1 VSRFEFTNI
10 MVSDQYLHNLFTKLV
25 DSRVLN
31 FKEDD
36 IMTNMIEVVEKPIFP
51 KLEQKQRE
59 LASLP
64 PTPSIKEIR
73 GVLASKFS
81 GLKPLTKGKLSNL
94 EKKLKSAHLAI
105 AMDPSKKDN
114 LSLDINSMIEKF
126 YSSKLPNP
134 EELTTNKPP
143 DKFGVSS
150 FNMFQVSPMMQ
161 TLLQN
166 DTYKQVK
173 QGKRNLFG
181 VCSNNIVKGKTEEE
195 LSRDFEQYPR
205 LTSINK
211 PRKPADPED
220 DSDTRIKSFLY
231 ITKKRAVEKSPW
243 EKIEHMY
250 NEQWTAIIQ
259 SQQEQEA
266 ARSGTRE
273 RKRKREEL
281 CAGLLLEEKDRRLH
295 RRLQLSRRRHPR
307 AAGQR

>member
-1 VSRFEFTNI
+1 

-59 LASLP
+59 LASLQ

-73 GVLASKFS
+73 GVLGSKFS
-81 GLKPLTKGKLSNL
+81 GLKPMTKGKLANL
-94 EKKLKSAHLAI
+94 EKKLKSAQLAI

-114 LSLDINSMIEKF
+114 LVLDINSMIEKF
-126 YSSKLPNP
+126 YSSKQANT
-134 EELTTNKPP
+134 EELILNKPP
-143 DKFGVSS
+143 DKFGISS

-195 LSRDFEQYPR
+195 LARDFE
-205 LTSINK
+205 
-211 PRKPADPED
+211 
-220 DSDTRIKSFLY
+220 
-231 ITKKRAVEKSPW
+231 
-243 EKIEHMY
+243 
-250 NEQWTAIIQ
+250 
-259 SQQEQEA
+259 
-266 ARSGTRE
+266 
-273 RKRKREEL
+273 
-281 CAGLLLEEKDRRLH
+281 
-295 RRLQLSRRRHPR
+295 
-307 AAGQR
+307 